1 MASSSPS
8 PPPRRRDHRVGG
20 LRAIHETIVEPLAP
34 VPPILPVPGIYNAN
48 LCLTHII
55 KAKDAAQA
63 HPKKNTIAKAYTTV
77 NSNAIKEVLSVFD
90 PEQKGC
96 AKARNIYNRKPSE
109 FPWIN
114 WSNAVRAFRQHT
126 YEVDENRKLFVDG
139 LEVLPIE
146 DWHSTFVRVYST
158 HADFS
163 ARYAASMTMTVT
175 TAFEVADK
183 MGDTYFFNKKLLVTC
198 IHDNEYVPTNPIPVP
213 AAVEEPQERTLEEE
227 QPNATQLV
235 ATSGDGRRGLVVT
248 ESFAPSRKGYNN
260 MGSHN
265 TISNVSYAGANI
277 SYAGAN
283 IYPNVTSAAD
293 MDSLSYRSIHAKLD
307 KLTTA
312 TKATNTKLDHLDTAV
327 RMSTTKKQHPAQTQ
341 RNDLGVLG
349 RSHSFEGRMAAGG
362 SPLRSTTLEDSPGKH
377 SFEAGDIGR
386 RGLFANASVIR
397 RSNFFDEST
406 TGDEL
411 VTGDDG
417 TDALSEP
424 FGENFSIQGSG
435 ENSPGNQHG
444 FEADDSDFFA
454 ANASGLRRSNS
465 DEHTMEDE
473 VFTGDDV
480 TGAPAEPSG
489 EKFTLEDSPGNHS
502 FEGRGIRG
510 RELFAANASG
520 LWRSNCDESESTMED
535 ELFSGD
541 GDTGALLEP

>member
-1 MASSSPS
+1 M
-8 PPPRRRDHRVGG
+8 
-20 LRAIHETIVEPLAP
+20 AP

-55 KAKDAAQA
+55 KAKDDAQA

-96 AKARNIYNRKPSE
+96 VKARNIYNRKPSE

-213 AAVEEPQERTLEEE
+213 AAVEEPQERMFEEE
-227 QPNATQLV
+227 QPNAMQLV
-235 ATSGDGRRGLVVT
+235 ATSGDRTRGLMMVP
-248 ESFAPSRKGYNN
+248 ESFAPSREGYNN

-265 TISNVSYAGANI
+265 TISSISYAGANI

-293 MDSLSYRSIHAKLD
+293 MDSSSYRSIHAKLD
-307 KLTTA
+307 ELTTA
-312 TKATNTKLDHLDTAV
+312 TKATNTKLDHLDTTV

-349 RSHSFEGRMAAGG
+349 RSHSFEGRMVAGD
-362 SPLRSTTLEDSPGKH
+362 SPLRSTQP
-377 SFEAGDIGR
+377 
-386 RGLFANASVIR
+386 
-397 RSNFFDEST
+397 
-406 TGDEL
+406 
-411 VTGDDG
+411 
-417 TDALSEP
+417 
-424 FGENFSIQGSG
+424 
-435 ENSPGNQHG
+435 
-444 FEADDSDFFA
+444 
-454 ANASGLRRSNS
+454 
-465 DEHTMEDE
+465 
-473 VFTGDDV
+473 
-480 TGAPAEPSG
+480 EPSG
-489 EKFTLEDSPGNHS
+489 EKSTLEDSPGNHS
-502 FEGRGIRG
+502 FEARDIGG

-520 LWRSNCDESESTMED
+520 LRRPNFDENTMED
-535 ELFSGD
+535 ELSTGD
-541 GDTGALLEP
+541 DGTGALPDSFGENFTIQGSGENSPGNHGFEADNSELFGANRSLGRSNSFNFDGSMTTGELPLTGEDGADTSQLSFTRSEPSGEQSNEEYEAVGFFDRMCIIM